1 MMAKAFTALVLFFCS
16 RLRGGPKSRAAAEA
30 AAEAAAAAKVP
41 RIPAA
46 AALRA
51 KAGETRNSGGPYF
64 SPAKSCWMTAPNPT
78 NK

>member
-16 RLRGGPKSRAAAEA
+16 RLRGGPKSR
-30 AAEAAAAAKVP
+30 AAAAKVP